1 MPRKN
6 KKEQKLNVCEC
17 EQNDVEKQNKQTD
30 LREIRSF
37 VFRFVLLIAFGFL
50 VFGCV
55 FGIRPMTNDDMT
67 PRMSAGDLV
76 MFFRLDDDIH
86 NNEVIVFKKEGTW
99 YISRVVARGGDSV
112 EITDEATLKVNGSV
126 VIESN
131 IYYTTPQYVSD
142 VTYPL
147 ELKED
152 EYFVLCDY
160 REGGK
165 DSRYFGPVKKDEIKG
180 KVIIVIRRSGI

>member
-1 MPRKN
+1 MPTKN
-6 KKEQKLNVCEC
+6 RERPELNIS
-17 EQNDVEKQNKQTD
+17 EQNDAEKRKKQAD

-37 VFRFVLLIAFGFL
+37 VFRFILLIVLGFL

-55 FGIRPMTNDDMT
+55 FGIRPMTNDDMA

-76 MFFRLDDDIH
+76 LFFRLDDNIH
-86 NNEVIVFKKEGTW
+86 DNEVIVFKKEGTW
-99 YISRVVARGGDSV
+99 YVARVVARGGDTV
-112 EITDEATLKVNGSV
+112 EITEEATLKINGSI

-131 IYYTTPQYVSD
+131 IYYTTPQYESG

-147 ELKED
+147 ELEND

-165 DSRYFGPVKKDEIKG
+165 DSRYFGPVRKDEIKG
-180 KVIIVIRRSGI
+180 KVITVIRRSDL